1 MPNTSFRLIRKKP
14 FQVFLMIFFLIVAS
28 SSLKSQNVT
37 WAIGLGSTGSDQ
49 GYDIST
55 DSSGNVYVTGWFSGT
70 IQIGGQTITSSGQ
83 QDIFVACFDNTGT
96 LNWLRQAGGPSNDV
110 SASIVTTPSGESYI
124 TGWFSGTC
132 DFDDS
137 LVVSNG
143 NLDMFVAKYDASGTI
158 RWVRHGG
165 GPLDD
170 YGNRLALSLEGGV
183 TLAGSFKDTL
193 DADGLQ
199 LISLGNRDALL
210 CHYDSVGQIA
220 WVHGVGG
227 AGEDRAYGI
236 IQSVDSSYF
245 FTGMFTGNV
254 SFGAVQLTCNSFF
267 GTYVAALD
275 LHGSPLWAVKADA
288 GANDFSRGFG
298 IDRDLQGNVYVN
310 GYFSGTLRIGAATLV
325 ATGGQYDIDAF
336 LFKLTP
342 AGSLVWARKDG
353 GDGTDEAQDMCINA
367 AGEIVSVGFFADSAR
382 FSPFTISSAG
392 LSDLFIARYDTAGNV
407 IAVNGY
413 GGTGNEYGY
422 GITGDAVGNLFT
434 TGVFT
439 GSALLGTYSF
449 TTAGGNDAFIAAFGP
464 SASGVQEVGSG
475 GMFFVY
481 PNPVHHRLYL
491 GSRLVSGLSKD
502 AELRI
507 TDMTGRTVLSR
518 DMSDG
523 ATDIDVSI
531 LTPGAYIVRWI
542 SSGDSYACRVVVQ

>member
-1 MPNTSFRLIRKKP
+1 MPNTLTFRIMKRTFFSL
-14 FQVFLMIFFLIVAS
+14 VFFFSIFVS
-28 SSLKSQNVT
+28 SSLKAQNVS
-37 WAIGLGSTGSDQ
+37 WALGFGDTGSDQ

-70 IQIGGQTITSSGQ
+70 IQLGGQTLTSFGS
-83 QDIFVACFDNTGT
+83 QDIFVACFNNTGT
-96 LNWLRQAGGPSNDV
+96 MNWLRQAGGPSTDV

-137 LVVSNG
+137 LVVSHG
-143 NLDMFVAKYDASGTI
+143 NLDMFVAKYDANGTI
-158 RWVRHGG
+158 LWVRQGG

-199 LISLGNRDALL
+199 LVSAGNRDALL
-210 CHYDSVGQIA
+210 CHYDSDGQIA

-227 AGEDRAYGI
+227 GGEDRAYGI
-236 IQSVDSSYF
+236 IQSVDSSYL

-254 SFGAVQLTCNSFF
+254 TFGSVQLTCNSFF

-275 LHGSPLWAVKADA
+275 LQGSPLWAVKADA

-298 IDRDLQGNVYVN
+298 IETDQQGNAYVN

-325 ATGGQYDIDAF
+325 ASGGQYDIDAF
-336 LFKLTP
+336 LFKLSP
-342 AGSLVWARKDG
+342 AGSLVWARRDG
-353 GDGTDEAQDMCINA
+353 GYGNDEAQDMCINA
-367 AGEIVSVGFFADSAR
+367 AGEIVSIGFFADSAR
-382 FSPFTISSAG
+382 FLPFTVSSAG
-392 LSDLFIARYDTAGNV
+392 LSDLFVARYDTAGNA
-407 IAVNGY
+407 IAVNVY

-422 GITGDAVGNLFT
+422 GITGDAIGNLFM

-439 GSALLGTYSF
+439 GSSVFGPYSF
-449 TTAGGNDAFIAAFGP
+449 TTAGGNDAFIAAVGP

-475 GMFFVY
+475 GMLFVY
-481 PNPVHHRLYL
+481 PNPVHDRLFL
-491 GSRLVSGLSKD
+491 DSRLVSGMSID
-502 AELRI
+502 AELRF

-518 DMSDG
+518 DMLDG
-523 ATDIDVSI
+523 ATDIDVSM
-531 LTPGAYIVRWI
+531 LTPGLYVVRWD
-542 SSGDSYACRVVVQ
+542 SSGVTYTCKVVVQ

>member
-1 MPNTSFRLIRKKP
+1 MSNTTSSRIARNS
-14 FQVFLMIFFLIVAS
+14 FQVFLFVFFSLIATD
-28 SSLKSQNVT
+28 SLKSQNVT
-37 WAIGLGSTGSDQ
+37 WAFGFGNTGSDQ

-55 DSSGNVYVTGWFSGT
+55 DSTGNVYVTGWFSGT
-70 IQIGGQTITSSGQ
+70 IQLGGQTLTSSGQ
-83 QDIFVACFDNTGT
+83 QDIFVACFDNMGT

-143 NLDMFVAKYDASGTI
+143 SLDMFVAKYDASGTI

-199 LISLGNRDALL
+199 LVSLGNRDALL
-210 CHYDSVGQIA
+210 CHYDSDGQIV

-298 IDRDLQGNVYVN
+298 IERDQQGNVYVN
-310 GYFSGTLRIGAATLV
+310 GYFSGSLRIGAATLV
-325 ATGGQYDIDAF
+325 ASGGQYDIDAF

-353 GDGTDEAQDMCINA
+353 GDGNDEAQDMCINA
-367 AGEIVSVGFFADSAR
+367 TGEIVSIGFFADSAR

-392 LSDLFIARYDTAGNV
+392 LSDLFIARYDTAGNL

-422 GITGDAVGNLFT
+422 GITGDAVGNLFM

-439 GSALLGTYSF
+439 GSSLFGTYSF
-449 TTAGGNDAFIAAFGP
+449 TTAGGNDAFIAAVGP
-464 SASGVQEVGSG
+464 SASGVQEIGSG
-475 GMFFVY
+475 GLLFVH
-481 PNPVHHRLYL
+481 PNPVHDRLFL

-502 AELRI
+502 AELRF

-523 ATDIDVSI
+523 TMDIDVSM
-531 LTPGAYIVRWI
+531 LTPGPYIVRWI
-542 SSGDSYACRVVVQ
+542 SSGVSYTCRVVVQ